1 MQYLVSMYSGE
12 AELRHV
18 DRERFGALAWTG
30 VRDVLQ
36 AHVASRA
43 ATTAA

>member
-12 AELRHV
+12 AELLHV
-18 DRERFGALAWTG
+18 DRERFGAHTWTG

-36 AHVASRA
+36 AHVASRG